1 MFASG
6 ERLGFRDG
14 SKITFHCKP
23 LVPHYLLFMVKVKKI
38 MQTTEDDKVILQI
51 VKVCL
56 NYFNVYITL

>member
-6 ERLGFRDG
+6 ERLGFRDE

-38 MQTTEDDKVILQI
+38 MQTTENDKVILANS
-51 VKVCL
+51 KSL
-56 NYFNVYITL
+56 FELF